1 VFQMPLGSSLGAA
14 ARPFAAALAT
24 WRKLSYRESN
34 CECGESVAVRM
45 TIRGTF
51 TRFWRAIR
59 RAWRS
64 HDDAV
69 VGIPGR
75 DALDRPLGAMQAAAA
90 TADLLRVVFAS
101 HGSDPDLSV
110 RILHQL
116 LRADLLFVYAPS
128 RLLVEI
134 ERIKW
139 LLWHG

>member
-1 VFQMPLGSSLGAA
+1 MPLGSSLGAA

-24 WRKLSYRESN
+24 WRKLRYRESN

-75 DALDRPLGAMQAAAA
+75 DALDRALGAMQAAAATA

-110 RILHQL
+110 RIL
-116 LRADLLFVYAPS
+116 Y
-128 RLLVEI
+128 
-134 ERIKW
+134 
-139 LLWHG
+139 